1 MNSNPIDQ
9 FTGKPPVT
17 TADPVNMSSRRLQ
30 LVWSIKQEEAAVI
43 KVAFA
48 STDRLR
54 VNQHFGAAE
63 GFAIYEV
70 TPERATLVGVGE
82 FAEEAMDG
90 NEDKLT
96 AKVDFLAGCAA
107 VYVMAIGASAIKKLM
122 AKGVQPIRINEV
134 DAVDDLL
141 GEISRAMTTGGVAWI
156 DRAIAAQTKAKAED
170 RFSSMEAE
178 GWQG

>member
-1 MNSNPIDQ
+1 M
-9 FTGKPPVT
+9 
-17 TADPVNMSSRRLQ
+17 
-30 LVWSIKQEEAAVI
+30 I

-48 STDRLR
+48 STDRSR

-63 GFAIYEV
+63 GFVVYEV
-70 TPERATLVGVGE
+70 TPDKATLVGVAE

-90 NEDKLT
+90 NEDKLG
-96 AKVDFLAGCAA
+96 AKVDFLEGCAA

-141 GEISRAMTTGGVAWI
+141 NEISRAMSEGGVAWI
-156 DRAIAAQTKAKAED
+156 DRAIAAQTKAKVED
-170 RFSSMEAE
+170 RFANMEEE

>member
-1 MNSNPIDQ
+1 
-9 FTGKPPVT
+9 
-17 TADPVNMSSRRLQ
+17 MSSRRLQ
-30 LVWSIKQEEAAVI
+30 LVWSIKSAPTAVI

-48 STDRLR
+48 STDRTR

-63 GFAIYEV
+63 GFVIYEV
-70 TPERATLVGVGE
+70 TPDKATLVGIGE

-96 AKVDFLAGCAA
+96 AKVDFLEGCAA

-122 AKGVQPIRINEV
+122 AKGVQPIRINEI

-141 GEISRAMTTGGVAWI
+141 GDISRAMSAGGVAWI
-156 DRAIAAQTKAKAED
+156 ERAIAAQTKAED
-170 RFSSMEAE
+170 RFAGMEAE
-178 GWQG
+178 GWEG

>member
-1 MNSNPIDQ
+1 
-9 FTGKPPVT
+9 
-17 TADPVNMSSRRLQ
+17 MSSRRLQ
-30 LVWSIKQEEAAVI
+30 LVWSIKREPEAVL

-48 STDRLR
+48 TTDRVR

-70 TPERATLVGVGE
+70 TPDKATLVGVGE

-90 NEDKLT
+90 NEDKLAT
-96 AKVDFLAGCAA
+96 KVDFLEGCAA

-122 AKGVQPIRINEV
+122 AKGIQPIRINEI

-141 GEISRAMTTGGVAWI
+141 GEISRAIGDGGVAWI
-156 DRAIAAQTKAKAED
+156 DRAIAAQTKAKADD
-170 RFSSMEAE
+170 RFAGMEEE

>member
-1 MNSNPIDQ
+1 M
-9 FTGKPPVT
+9 
-17 TADPVNMSSRRLQ
+17 
-30 LVWSIKQEEAAVI
+30 I

-48 STDRLR
+48 STDRTR

-63 GFAIYEV
+63 GFAVYEV
-70 TPERATLVGVGE
+70 TPDKATLVGVAE

-122 AKGVQPIRINEV
+122 AAGVQPIRINEV
-134 DAVDDLL
+134 DAIDDLL
-141 GEISRAMTTGGVAWI
+141 AEISKAMTEGGVAWI
-156 DRAIAAQTKAKAED
+156 DRAIAAQTKAKDED
-170 RFSSMEAE
+170 RFASMEEE
-178 GWQG
+178 GWEG

>member
-1 MNSNPIDQ
+1 M
-9 FTGKPPVT
+9 
-17 TADPVNMSSRRLQ
+17 
-30 LVWSIKQEEAAVI
+30 I

-48 STDRLR
+48 STDRKR

-63 GFAIYEV
+63 GFVVYEIS
-70 TPERATLVGVGE
+70 PDKATLVGVAE

-122 AKGVQPIRINEV
+122 AKAIQPIRVNET
-134 DAVDDLL
+134 DAVDELL
-141 GEISRAMTTGGVAWI
+141 VEISAAMREGGVAWI
-156 DRAIAAQTKAKAED
+156 DRALAAQSKSESSD
-170 RFSSMEAE
+170 RFAAMDAE
-178 GWQG
+178 GWEG

>member
-1 MNSNPIDQ
+1 M
-9 FTGKPPVT
+9 
-17 TADPVNMSSRRLQ
+17 
-30 LVWSIKQEEAAVI
+30 I

-48 STDRLR
+48 STDRTR

-63 GFAIYEV
+63 GFAVYEV
-70 TPERATLVGVGE
+70 TPDKATLVGVAE

-122 AKGVQPIRINEV
+122 AAGVQPIRINEV
-134 DAVDDLL
+134 DAIDDLL
-141 GEISRAMTTGGVAWI
+141 AEISKAMTEGGVAWI
-156 DRAIAAQTKAKAED
+156 DRALALQAKAKDED
-170 RFSSMEAE
+170 RFASMEEE
-178 GWQG
+178 GWEG

>member
-1 MNSNPIDQ
+1 M
-9 FTGKPPVT
+9 
-17 TADPVNMSSRRLQ
+17 
-30 LVWSIKQEEAAVI
+30 I

-48 STDRLR
+48 STDRTR

-63 GFAIYEV
+63 GFAVYEV
-70 TPERATLVGVGE
+70 TPGKATLVGVAE

-122 AKGVQPIRINEV
+122 AAGVQPIRINEV
-134 DAVDDLL
+134 DAIDDLL
-141 GEISRAMTTGGVAWI
+141 AEISKAMTEGGVAWI
-156 DRAIAAQTKAKAED
+156 DRALAAQAKVKDEN
-170 RFSSMEAE
+170 RFASMEEE
-178 GWQG
+178 GWEG

>member
-1 MNSNPIDQ
+1 M
-9 FTGKPPVT
+9 
-17 TADPVNMSSRRLQ
+17 
-30 LVWSIKQEEAAVI
+30 I

-48 STDRLR
+48 TTDRLR

-70 TPERATLVGVGE
+70 TPEKATLVGIGE
-82 FAEEAMDG
+82 FAEESMDG
-90 NEDKLT
+90 NEDKLI

-122 AKGVQPIRINEV
+122 AKGIQPIRTSEV
-134 DAVDDLL
+134 DAVDELL
-141 GEISRAMTTGGVAWI
+141 AEISKAMTEGGVAWV
-156 DRAIAAQTKAKAED
+156 DRAVAAQAKKTED
-170 RFSSMEAE
+170 RFANMEEE